1 MPRPKRVA
9 VVTGAGSGIGRA
21 VAVRLSR
28 HDFAVVLCGRDASR
42 LAETRSLL
50 AGGADSLVQALDLRA
65 DRAAPRLIDGALEAF
80 GRVDVLVNNAGIA
93 RNRPIED
100 VTAPDLLEHFQV
112 NAIAPALLLAAAWP
126 TFRRQN
132 QGVVVNVSSMAAHD
146 PLPGF
151 LAYGASKAALESLT
165 RSIRAEAAGTGIVA
179 YNIAPGAV
187 ETRMLREAVPAHL
200 LPSVPVLS
208 PEEVAEAVLD
218 CVEGRRPAD
227 LWKTL
232 FLSLRP

>member
-28 HDFAVVLCGRDASR
+28 DDFAVVLCGRDAAR

-50 AGGADSLVQALDLRA
+50 ASDSLIQALDLRA
-65 DRAAPRLIDGALEAF
+65 DRAAPRVIDSTLEAF
-80 GRVDVLVNNAGIA
+80 GRVDVLVNNAGVA
-93 RNRPIED
+93 RNRKIED

-112 NAIAPALLLAAAWP
+112 NAIAPALLLSAVWP

-132 QGVVVNVSSMAAHD
+132 QGVVVNISSMAAHD

-165 RSIRAEAAGTGIVA
+165 RSAHAEAAGTGIRA

-208 PEEVAEAVLD
+208 PEEVAQAVYD
-218 CVEGRRPAD
+218 CVEGRREAD
-227 LWKTL
+227 LWRTV
-232 FLSLRP
+232 FLSPAP